1 MKRHTWVGLVILFG
15 VLLPGLLFAG
25 EQRKTYNLAV
35 MVKDSTTPFWR
46 YVIAGAMKEAKALNV
61 RVIEYAPLQ
70 QQNAEEQMRQVED
83 AIQKKV
89 DAIIIAP
96 INPQGIIPAIEKAN
110 AAKIPVL
117 TTNSKASGGKVETF
131 VGVENYEGAKK
142 LGEDMLKKINR
153 KGNVIIVEGNPAGQ
167 TNQDRIKGFKEAIAA
182 APDVKILAQQPA
194 NFRRDQ
200 AMSVMENLL
209 QTHPKVDLV
218 IALNDEMALGSLK
231 ALEQAGRKGVIVSGF
246 DGAIEGL
253 EAIIAGRLAA
263 SLNQDPFGQGSLPV
277 RAAVDLLQGK
287 KIAANIPTGGEI
299 IDASNAQ
306 KLLALFKEAAAK

>member
-1 MKRHTWVGLVILFG
+1 MKRYVWIGIMVFVGMLI
-15 VLLPGLLFAG
+15 PGLLLAA
-25 EQRKTYNLAV
+25 EQKSYNLAV

-46 YVIAGAMKEAKALNV
+46 YLIAGAMKEAKALNV
-61 RVIEYAPLQ
+61 RVIEYAPIQ
-70 QQNAEEQMRQVED
+70 TQNAEEQMRQVED

-96 INPQGIIPAIEKAN
+96 INPQSIIPAIEKAN

-117 TTNSKASGGKVETF
+117 TTNSKAGGGTIETF

-142 LGEDMLKKINR
+142 LGEYMLKKINR
-153 KGNVIIVEGNPAGQ
+153 KGNVIIIEGNPAGQ
-167 TNQDRIKGFKEAIAA
+167 TNQDRIKGFKEAIDA
-182 APDVKILAQQPA
+182 APEVKILAQQPA
-194 NFRRDQ
+194 MFRRDQ
-200 AMSVMENLL
+200 AMTVMENLL

-231 ALEQAGRKGVIVSGF
+231 AIEQAGRKGVVVSGF
-246 DGAIEGL
+246 DGASEGL
-253 EAIIAGRLAA
+253 EAIISGRLTA

-277 RAAVDLLQGK
+277 RAAVDLLGGK
-287 KIAANIPTGGEI
+287 KIPANIPTGGEI

-306 KLLALFKEAAAK
+306 KLLALFKEAGAK

>member
-1 MKRHTWVGLVILFG
+1 MKRFAWLWLVFALGLI
-15 VLLPGLLFAG
+15 LPGLAVAG
-25 EQRKTYNLAV
+25 QAPKTYTFAV
-35 MVKDSTTPFWR
+35 LVKDSTTPFWR
-46 YVIAGAMKEAKALNV
+46 YLISGAKKEAKALGV
-61 RVIEYAPLQ
+61 EVIEYAPLQ
-70 QQNAEEQMRQVED
+70 QQNLEEQMRHVED

-96 INPQGIIPAIEKAN
+96 INPTAIIPAIEKAN

-117 TTNSKASGGKVETF
+117 TTNSKAGGGKIATF

-142 LGEDMLKKINR
+142 LGEYMLKKINR

-167 TNQDRIKGFKEAIAA
+167 TNQDRVKGFREAIAA
-182 APDVKILAQQPA
+182 APEVKLLAQQPA
-194 NFRRDQ
+194 MFRRDQ
-200 AMSVMENLL
+200 AMTVMENLL

-253 EAIIAGRLAA
+253 EAIIAGRLTA

-277 RAAVDLLQGK
+277 RAAMDLMKGK
-287 KIAANIPTGGEI
+287 KIEENIPTGGEI
-299 IDASNAQ
+299 IDTSNAQ
-306 KLLALFKEAAAK
+306 QLLNLFKEAAK

>member
-1 MKRHTWVGLVILFG
+1 MRRIAWLWLVLALGL
-15 VLLPGLLFAG
+15 LLPGLAVAG
-25 EQRKTYNLAV
+25 QAQKTYTFAV
-35 MVKDSTTPFWR
+35 LVKDSTTPFWR
-46 YVIAGAMKEAKALNV
+46 YLISGAKKEAKALGV
-61 RVIEYAPLQ
+61 EVIEYAPLQ
-70 QQNAEEQMRQVED
+70 QQNLEEQMRHVED

-96 INPQGIIPAIEKAN
+96 INPTAIIPAIEKAN

-117 TTNSKASGGKVETF
+117 TTNSKAGGGKIATF

-142 LGEDMLKKINR
+142 LGEYMLKKINR

-167 TNQDRIKGFKEAIAA
+167 TNQDRVKGFREAIAA
-182 APDVKILAQQPA
+182 APEVKLLAQQPA
-194 NFRRDQ
+194 MFRRDQ
-200 AMSVMENLL
+200 AMTVMENLL

-253 EAIIAGRLAA
+253 EAIIAGRLTA

-277 RAAVDLLQGK
+277 HAAMDLIKGK
-287 KIAANIPTGGEI
+287 KIEENIPTGGEI
-299 IDASNAQ
+299 IDTSNAQ
-306 KLLALFKEAAAK
+306 KLLNLFKEAAK

>member
-1 MKRHTWVGLVILFG
+1 MKRYVWIGIMVFVGMLM
-15 VLLPGLLFAG
+15 PGLLLAG
-25 EQRKTYNLAV
+25 EQKSYNLAV

-46 YVIAGAMKEAKALNV
+46 YLIAGAMKEAKALNV

-70 QQNAEEQMRQVED
+70 TQNAEEQMRQVED

-96 INPQGIIPAIEKAN
+96 INPQSIIPAIEKAN

-117 TTNSKASGGKVETF
+117 TTNSKAGGGNIETF

-142 LGEDMLKKINR
+142 LCEYMLKKINR
-153 KGNVIIVEGNPAGQ
+153 KGNVIIIEGNPAGQ
-167 TNQDRIKGFKEAIAA
+167 TNQDRIKGFKEVLDA
-182 APDVKILAQQPA
+182 APEVKILAQQPA
-194 NFRRDQ
+194 MFRRDQ

-231 ALEQAGRKGVIVSGF
+231 AIEQAGRKGVVVSGF
-246 DGAIEGL
+246 DGASEGL
-253 EAIIAGRLAA
+253 EAIISGRLTA

-277 RAAVDLLQGK
+277 RAAVDLLGGK
-287 KIAANIPTGGEI
+287 KIPANIPTGGEI

-306 KLLALFKEAAAK
+306 KLLALFKEAGAK